1 MVDFGFDHVHFVCRN
16 VAGMAEYFER
26 VFGAE
31 RFHYNPAMKGSPVM
45 GLRMA
50 GMKLLIRGLRP
61 GEAADVRAPALV
73 EGLDHFGFVVQDME
87 AAAAWLKGRG
97 AKFIMEPQA
106 TGMNGRKIAFVEGPE
121 KIRIE
126 LVEPDPKG

>member
-1 MVDFGFDHVHFVCRN
+1 MDFAFDHVHFVCRD
-16 VAGMAEYFER
+16 VAGMAGYFER

-31 RFHYNPAMKGSPVM
+31 RFLSNPDMKGSPVV
-45 GLRMA
+45 GLRLA
-50 GMKLLIRGLRP
+50 GVNLLIRGLRP

-73 EGLDHFGFVVQDME
+73 EGLDHLGLLVQDME

-97 AKFIMEPQA
+97 AKFTVEPQA
-106 TGMNGRKIAFVEGPE
+106 TGMKGRKIAFIEGPE

-126 LVEPDPKG
+126 LVEPIPKG